1 MSAASKEPSLYEAA
15 WNQFVIELRDYASD
29 AVDWMTNLSAGHQI
43 LGLCAFAMVLMFL
56 IVNASR
62 RKADPGSNGRQFTGA
77 ILIIVIMAFGV
88 GWTFDGGTGS
98 LSHLFQR

>member
-1 MSAASKEPSLYEAA
+1 MSAASKEPGLYEAA

-29 AVDWMTNLSAGHQI
+29 VADWLANMSIGHQI
-43 LGLCAFAMVLMFL
+43 LGLCAFVMVLMFL

-77 ILIIVIMAFGV
+77 ILIVIIMAFGV
-88 GWTFDGGTGS
+88 GWTVDGGTGS